1 MCSHQGRG
9 VQVCLSK
16 QNWMCFCGL
25 ERFPI
30 PSTCWTTYLQD
41 SLPIKTTAAPATLQ
55 TVCSM
60 QVRQTPLDSCNNW
73 MLYCRKFRSVC
84 ESDALTEMGNK
95 LVWLSSL
102 AQHSFQLRC
111 HMYQARGLIAADNT
125 GLSDPFAR
133 VTFMSHSQTTNVR
146 ASKLLKAAFADI

>member
-9 VQVCLSK
+9 VQFCLSK

-30 PSTCWTTYLQD
+30 PSTCWRTYLQD
-41 SLPIKTTAAPATLQ
+41 SLLIKRTAAPATLP

-73 MLYCRKFRSVC
+73 VLYHRKFRSVC
-84 ESDALTEMGNK
+84 VNLM
-95 LVWLSSL
+95 SL
-102 AQHSFQLRC
+102 EQHSFQLRC